1 VVVERLYRVV
11 ASRPRTVLA
20 IVAVLTAVLGGY
32 ATGLEIDGSISALF
46 AEGDPEAEY
55 QARIRELFGSEEVG
69 VVAIIADDVYAPE
82 VLASVRDL
90 STRLAAVDGVA
101 EVVSLTTAVDPVAD
115 VFDPP
120 LLVPEIPRDEAGRRA
135 LVDKLRERPVYLKN
149 LVSPDGRATALNLFF
164 AKMPDEEFVRRGID
178 GAIEAIV
185 AGYAGPGKALY
196 TGLPHFKAYS
206 VAAMRRDLTLLTPAT
221 FAVVAVV
228 LLLCFGSVSG
238 VLIPIA
244 HVAISLVWTLGI
256 VVLLGGKLSLGSF
269 ALPPLLVVLA
279 TAYSLHVLADYAE
292 VAGPGRSPVD
302 VVVTV
307 LEHATAPLTI
317 VAMTTVLGF
326 LSFLVNDI
334 PSIRDL
340 GIYAAIGVALAWLL
354 ALSFVP
360 ACLALLV
367 PAPGTTTER
376 FSERLERVLRAVAGF
391 SIHHRRAVIT
401 AVALVTLAA
410 IALTFRIRVDTDPE
424 SFFDPSHP
432 IRRATRDLGEHFGG
446 AMAFRVVLE
455 GDAPGLMRKWDT
467 LERTRALQR
476 EIDALP
482 GVDSTVSFVDYLELL
497 DRGSQRGSGSG
508 DLIVTEDGKVIE
520 APKEGATTFW
530 ENPAQLEGVLQLVSS
545 SPQAFARV
553 VDADFARSVVLVRTH
568 LTRSSDLSHL
578 IERIVEHGR
587 ARFPPEIRVHPTG
600 ELILATRSAGGL
612 VSGQI
617 ESVGLAAG
625 VIFLILAVMFLSVRV
640 GFVAMIPNLVP
651 IAIFFGL
658 MGITGVPLN
667 LGTSIIAAMALGISV
682 DDTIHLMTRLSREI
696 RLVPEQ
702 EPALLRTFESVGKPA
717 VFTALLLVGG
727 YATLAFSTFVPLRQF
742 GLLSAATI
750 FAAVIAD
757 LVLLPALLATT
768 RIITLWDLL
777 RLKLGADPE
786 RTIPLFRDLRPAQA
800 RIVALMGELKV
811 FAPGELVIRRGEQ
824 GDEMYVVLS
833 GKAHA
838 ILGEDDDRRQVF
850 EFDRGDVFGEMGLVR
865 RCVRTADVVAVD
877 ALEVMSMDE
886 RFLARLQSRYPRI
899 ASKIFLNV
907 SRILSDR
914 LQAQHPPRS
923 D

>member
-1 VVVERLYRVV
+1 
-11 ASRPRTVLA
+11 
-20 IVAVLTAVLGGY
+20 
-32 ATGLEIDGSISALF
+32 
-46 AEGDPEAEY
+46 
-55 QARIRELFGSEEVG
+55 
-69 VVAIIADDVYAPE
+69 
-82 VLASVRDL
+82 
-90 STRLAAVDGVA
+90 
-101 EVVSLTTAVDPVAD
+101 
-115 VFDPP
+115 
-120 LLVPEIPRDEAGRRA
+120 
-135 LVDKLRERPVYLKN
+135 
-149 LVSPDGRATALNLFF
+149 
-164 AKMPDEEFVRRGID
+164 
-178 GAIEAIV
+178 
-185 AGYAGPGKALY
+185 
-196 TGLPHFKAYS
+196 
-206 VAAMRRDLTLLTPAT
+206 
-221 FAVVAVV
+221 
-228 LLLCFGSVSG
+228 
-238 VLIPIA
+238 
-244 HVAISLVWTLGI
+244 
-256 VVLLGGKLSLGSF
+256 
-269 ALPPLLVVLA
+269 
-279 TAYSLHVLADYAE
+279 
-292 VAGPGRSPVD
+292 
-302 VVVTV
+302 
-307 LEHATAPLTI
+307 
-317 VAMTTVLGF
+317 
-326 LSFLVNDI
+326 
-334 PSIRDL
+334 
-340 GIYAAIGVALAWLL
+340 
-354 ALSFVP
+354 
-360 ACLALLV
+360 
-367 PAPGTTTER
+367 
-376 FSERLERVLRAVAGF
+376 
-391 SIHHRRAVIT
+391 
-401 AVALVTLAA
+401 
-410 IALTFRIRVDTDPE
+410 
-424 SFFDPSHP
+424 
-432 IRRATRDLGEHFGG
+432 
-446 AMAFRVVLE
+446 MAFRVVLE

-811 FAPGELVIRRGEQ
+811 FAPGEPVIRRGEQ